1 VVVPRPTRRHA
12 RTAAVLTGTLA
23 LGLVVS
29 PGTGNAAP
37 SLNLDQAERQ
47 VNTLYHQ
54 AEQATERYDVA
65 RIAMRD
71 AERGLA
77 QAQRRA
83 AAEQTQVSA
92 LQRTVGAFAAD
103 AYRNEGI
110 DRTLQLVFS
119 DDPSAFIERAASLD
133 ALSSRQADALRKVV
147 EARRELKA
155 SQVAAAQQLAVLEGQ
170 RKALA
175 TEKNNIQQAL
185 RAARAVLSRLQASDR
200 AKFDRA
206 SRDGDPRDL
215 LKGLPLPINDQAGK
229 AVRFALA
236 QLGDRYVWSGDG
248 PDTWDC
254 SGLTMAAW
262 RAAGVSLP
270 HSSAEQYA
278 QGHKVSRADLQP
290 GDLVF
295 FYSPISHVG
304 LYLGNGR
311 MVHAPNPSRRV
322 EVTSIDSMPYAGAV
336 RP

>member
-1 VVVPRPTRRHA
+1 VVAPRPTRLTA
-12 RTAAVLTGTLA
+12 RTAAVLTGALA

-37 SLNLDQAERQ
+37 RLDLDQAERQ
-47 VNTLYHQ
+47 VNALYHQ

-65 RIAMRD
+65 RMAMRD

-77 QAQRRA
+77 QAQRKA
-83 AAEQTQVSA
+83 AAQQTKVSA

-119 DDPSAFIERAASLD
+119 DDPSAFIDRAASLD

-155 SQVAAAQQLAVLEGQ
+155 AQVAAAQQLAVLEAQ

-185 RAARAVLSRLQASDR
+185 RAARAVLARLQASDR
-200 AKFDRA
+200 AKFNRA

-215 LKGLPLPINDQAGK
+215 LKGLPLPTNDQAGR
-229 AVRFALA
+229 AVKFALA

-278 QGHKVSRADLQP
+278 QGHKISRADLQP

-304 LYLGNGR
+304 LDLGNGR

-322 EVTSIDSMPYAGAV
+322 EISSIDSMPYAGAV

>member
-1 VVVPRPTRRHA
+1 MVVPRPTRRHA

-37 SLNLDQAERQ
+37 RLDLDQAQRQ
-47 VNTLYHQ
+47 VNALYHQ

-77 QAQRRA
+77 QAQRKSA
-83 AAEQTQVSA
+83 AQQTTVSA

-119 DDPSAFIERAASLD
+119 DDPSAFIDRAASLD

-155 SQVAAAQQLAVLEGQ
+155 SQVAAAQQLTVLEAQ

-215 LKGLPLPINDQAGK
+215 LKGLPLPTSDQAGR
-229 AVRFALA
+229 AVNFAVA

-278 QGHKVSRADLQP
+278 EGHKISRADLQP